1 MAVFQFPRS
10 KTTFESSI
18 KPHLK
23 NHIKVYGPDYHTVNM
38 AKLKKK
44 KQRIG
49 WDFLIKIDEGEEDCL
64 LRGLKELKNKKIKNI
79 GILILYI
86 L

>member
-1 MAVFQFPRS
+1 
-10 KTTFESSI
+10 
-18 KPHLK
+18 
-23 NHIKVYGPDYHTVNM
+23 M